1 MNINVPHERLLF
13 FFYIEKAS
21 QFTCIVRVIDA
32 RMKSS
37 NNNNNEI

>member
-1 MNINVPHERLLF
+1 MNINVPHERLI
-13 FFYIEKAS
+13 FFYIEKTS

-32 RMKSS
+32 RMNSS